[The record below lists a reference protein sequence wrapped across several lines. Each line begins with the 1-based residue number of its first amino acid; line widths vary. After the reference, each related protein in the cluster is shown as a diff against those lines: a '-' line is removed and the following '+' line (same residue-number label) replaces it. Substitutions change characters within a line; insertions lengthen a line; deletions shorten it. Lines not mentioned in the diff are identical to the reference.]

1 MKFNSIRWRL
11 AFSYA
16 AIALLAAVS
25 LGLVLYTAL
34 REYYDNQEARY
45 LQESAMRVGIVAS
58 ELMEKNVPAPLI
70 QEQTTSWSFFLQAR
84 VRIEDISGRVIAD
97 SGVPNNQQMIF
108 YTSEMPARVS
118 APFSE
123 TAPMDSPGS
132 FSIRII
138 QKQSAPVGAGEE
150 RKDFVVFGRDTAG
163 VTVAMPA
170 DDSMYGLFRASSA
183 DVFMRRSSQAVAQ
196 RIVSERGLVLGTL
209 ILSDGPAYGDEILHN
224 VMNGLVAAGV
234 IAVLLAAFAGWFFS
248 NRITTPVTA
257 LSHVTSR
264 MAAGDLTA
272 RADVTGNDEMSQL
285 GHSFNDM
292 ASNMENMVGT
302 LRSFVA
308 DAAHELHTPLTA
320 LQANLELARDEE
332 NASDLTL
339 YLSRAQEQGQRLE
352 ALVKNLLDLS
362 RIESAGAESKFE
374 SVNISQ
380 LLREVA
386 EPFASRAEQSNRMF
400 TLDLPNEAVEI
411 MGNEVQLR
419 QVFVNLLENT
429 LKFTQPNDTISVS
442 VSSAENVVQINILD
456 TGIGIPVEDLPNMF
470 KRFHRGRNVSSI
482 TGNGLGLAIVKAVV
496 EAHGGKVSVTSDGEG
511 KGSEFILNLTFRL

>member
-16 AIALLAAVS
+16 AIALLATIA
-25 LGLVLYTAL
+25 LGLVLYTVL

-45 LQESAMRVGIVAS
+45 LQESAMRIGIVAS

-70 QEQTTSWSFFLQAR
+70 QDQSTSWSFFLQAR

-108 YTSEMPARVS
+108 YTSAMPERVS

-123 TAPMDSPGS
+123 TAPKAPPES
-132 FSIRII
+132 FSIQII
-138 QKQSAPVGAGEE
+138 QRQSAPVGTGEE
-150 RKDFVVFGRDTAG
+150 QKDFVVFGRDTAG

-170 DDSMYGLFRASSA
+170 DDSMYGLFRAGDA
-183 DVFMRRSSQAVAQ
+183 GVLVRRSSQAVAQ

-248 NRITTPVTA
+248 NRITSPVVA
-257 LSHVTSR
+257 LTQVTSR

-272 RADVTGNDEMSQL
+272 RANITSNDEMGML
-285 GHSFNDM
+285 GLSFNEM
-292 ASNMENMVGT
+292 ASRVEEVVDT
-302 LRSFVA
+302 LRSFAA

-320 LQANLELARDEE
+320 LQTNLELAREE
-332 NASDLTL
+332 KSASARTL
-339 YLSRAQEQGQRLE
+339 YLSRAQEQSQRLE
-352 ALVKNLLDLS
+352 TLVSSLLDLS
-362 RIESAGAESKFE
+362 RIESVGIASKFE
-374 SVNISQ
+374 TLDISKIIH
-380 LLREVA
+380 EVA
-386 EPFASRAEQSNRMF
+386 EQFASRAEQANRTF
-400 TLDLPNEAVEI
+400 RLDVPAESIEVI
-411 MGNEVQLR
+411 GNEMQLR
-419 QVFVNLLENT
+419 QVLTNFLENT
-429 LKFTQPNDTISVS
+429 IKFTRVNDAISL
-442 VSSAENVVQINILD
+442 SAQILDDQVQIRIQD
-456 TGIGIPVEDLPNMF
+456 TGIGIPEEDLPNLF

-482 TGNGLGLAIVKAVV
+482 DGNGLGLAIVKAVV
-496 EAHGGKVSVTSDGEG
+496 EAHGGNVSAISDGMG
-511 KGSEFILNLTFRL
+511 HGSEFILNLPMRL

>member
-108 YTSEMPARVS
+108 YTSEMPSRVS

-123 TAPMDSPGS
+123 AAPMDSPGS

-138 QKQSAPVGAGEE
+138 QQKSAPVGAGEE

-170 DDSMYGLFRASSA
+170 DDSMYGLFRASDA
-183 DVFMRRSSQAVAQ
+183 GVFVRRSSQAVAQ
-196 RIVSERGLVLGTL
+196 RIVSERGLILGTL
-209 ILSDGPAYGDEILHN
+209 ILSDGPAYGDEILNN
-224 VMNGLVAAGV
+224 VMNSLVVAGV

-248 NRITTPVTA
+248 NRITSPVIA
-257 LSHVTSR
+257 LTQVTSR
-264 MAAGDLTA
+264 MAAGDLSA
-272 RADVTGNDEMSQL
+272 RASVRGNDEMGLL
-285 GHSFNDM
+285 GLSFNEM
-292 ASNMENMVGT
+292 ASRVEEVVGT
-302 LRSFVA
+302 LRSFAA

-320 LQANLELARDEE
+320 LQTNLELAREE
-332 NASDLTL
+332 KSATNRTL
-339 YLSRAQEQGQRLE
+339 YLSRAQEQSQRLE
-352 ALVKNLLDLS
+352 TLVSSLLDLS
-362 RIESAGAESKFE
+362 RIESAEVKSKFDL
-374 SVNISQ
+374 VDISKIIH
-380 LLREVA
+380 EVA
-386 EPFASRAEQSNRMF
+386 EQFASRAEQANRTF
-400 TLDLPNEAVEI
+400 RLDVPAESMEV
-411 MGNEVQLR
+411 MGNEMQLR
-419 QVFVNLLENT
+419 QVLTNFLENT
-429 LKFTQPNDTISVS
+429 IKFTRVNEAISLS
-442 VSSAENVVQINILD
+442 TQILDDKVQIKIED
-456 TGIGIPVEDLPNMF
+456 TGIGIPEEDLPNLF
-470 KRFHRGRNVSSI
+470 KRFHRGRNVSEYA
-482 TGNGLGLAIVKAVV
+482 GNGLGLAIVKAIV
-496 EAHGGKVSVTSDGEG
+496 EAHDGEVSVSSDGPG
-511 KGSEFILNLTFRL
+511 KGSIFVVTLPLA

>member
-25 LGLVLYTAL
+25 LGLVLYTVL

-108 YTSEMPARVS
+108 YTSEMSPRVS
-118 APFSE
+118 VPFSE
-123 TAPMDSPGS
+123 TAPGS

-138 QKQSAPVGAGEE
+138 QQKSAPVGADEE
-150 RKDFVVFGRDTAG
+150 KKDFVVFGRDTTG

-170 DDSMYGLFRASSA
+170 DDSMYGLFRAGDA
-183 DVFMRRSSQAVAQ
+183 GMIVRRSSQAVAQ
-196 RIVSERGLVLGTL
+196 RIVNERGQVLGTL

-224 VMNGLVAAGV
+224 VMNGLVVAGV

-248 NRITTPVTA
+248 NRITSPVVA
-257 LSHVTSR
+257 LTQVTSR

-272 RADVTGNDEMSQL
+272 RANITSNDEMGTL
-285 GHSFNDM
+285 GLSFNEM
-292 ASNMENMVGT
+292 ASRVEEVVGT
-302 LRSFVA
+302 LRSFAA

-320 LQANLELARDEE
+320 LQTNLELAREE
-332 NASDLTL
+332 KSATNRTL
-339 YLSRAQEQGQRLE
+339 YLSRAQEQSQRLE
-352 ALVKNLLDLS
+352 TLVSSLLDLS
-362 RIESAGAESKFE
+362 RIESAGVALKFE
-374 SVNISQ
+374 TLDISKIIH
-380 LLREVA
+380 EVA
-386 EPFASRAEQSNRMF
+386 EQFASRAEQANRTF
-400 TLDLPNEAVEI
+400 RLDVPAESIEVI
-411 MGNEVQLR
+411 GNEMQLR
-419 QVFVNLLENT
+419 QVLTNFLENT
-429 LKFTQPNDTISVS
+429 IKFTRVNDVISL
-442 VSSAENVVQINILD
+442 SAQILEDKVQIKIQD
-456 TGIGIPVEDLPNMF
+456 TGIGIPEEDLSNLF
-470 KRFHRGRNVSSI
+470 KRFHRGRNVSEYA
-482 TGNGLGLAIVKAVV
+482 GNGLGLAIVKAIV
-496 EAHGGKVSVTSDGEG
+496 EAHDGEVSVSSDGPG
-511 KGSEFILNLTFRL
+511 KGSTFVVTLPLA